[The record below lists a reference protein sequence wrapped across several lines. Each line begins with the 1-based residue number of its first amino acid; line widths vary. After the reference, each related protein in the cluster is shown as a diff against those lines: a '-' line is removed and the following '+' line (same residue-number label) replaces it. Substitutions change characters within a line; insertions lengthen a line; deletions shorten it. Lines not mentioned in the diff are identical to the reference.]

1 MSSASSA
8 SPTRRRMKLRSRP
21 PWPSTASVMRRSSSA
36 AIQAM
41 LGTSRAGLIYWSRR
55 PSGVDIVSR
64 SPQGPLSDRL
74 SRLEGPEMNR
84 KASAQWQG
92 DLKTGKGTVSTESG
106 VLQNTAYSF
115 STRFENGKGTNP
127 EELAAAAHAGCFT
140 MALSAELGKA
150 NLVATSLR
158 TTCTVT
164 LDKVDGGWGITE
176 SHLEV
181 VAKIPGASQEAFR
194 KAAETAETG
203 CPI

>member
-1 MSSASSA
+1 
-8 SPTRRRMKLRSRP
+8 
-21 PWPSTASVMRRSSSA
+21 
-36 AIQAM
+36 
-41 LGTSRAGLIYWSRR
+41 
-55 PSGVDIVSR
+55 
-64 SPQGPLSDRL
+64 
-74 SRLEGPEMNR
+74 MNR

-92 DLKTGKGTVSTESG
+92 DLKTGKGTVSMESG
-106 VLQNTAYSF
+106 VLQNTPYSF

-150 NLVATSLR
+150 NLVPTSLR

-181 VAKIPGASQEAFR
+181 VAKIPGASAEAFR

-203 CPI
+203 CPISKLFKTKITMDAKLEP

>member
-1 MSSASSA
+1 
-8 SPTRRRMKLRSRP
+8 
-21 PWPSTASVMRRSSSA
+21 
-36 AIQAM
+36 
-41 LGTSRAGLIYWSRR
+41 
-55 PSGVDIVSR
+55 
-64 SPQGPLSDRL
+64 
-74 SRLEGPEMNR
+74 MNR

-92 DLKTGKGTVSTESG
+92 DLKTGKGTVSTDSG

-115 STRFENGKGTNP
+115 STRFENAKGTNP
-127 EELAAAAHAGCFT
+127 EELVAAAHAGCFT

-150 NLVATSLR
+150 NLVPASLR

-181 VAKIPGASQEAFR
+181 VAKIPGASPDAFR

-203 CPI
+203 CPISKLFKTKITMDAKLEP